1 MRARH
6 SVSDPLSATPVAAL
20 SNEAGHRAARA
31 IGPKIDRARAGQFDC
46 TRPRMLATIESAT
59 VIGVDACRVHVEI
72 DVSRGFP
79 TFQLVG
85 LPDTSIKESRDR
97 VRAAMRNSG
106 FEFPVSRITINLAP
120 GDVRKAGPAF
130 DLPIAIGMLAATG
143 VVKRRLLGTRA
154 HRRAL
159 ARWIDSARA
168 RRPADRRR
176 STTQPRSRVAAA
188 ARQPRRSRR
197 GIGAAVAARRHTGE
211 AVLRLNQTD
220 AEWPAAR
227 APHPAHH
234 APHEPHA
241 DLADLHGQAFARR
254 ALEVAAAGG
263 HNLMMIGPPG
273 AGKTMLARRLA
284 GILPPL
290 SFEESIEATTIH
302 SVAGSC
308 ARASACS
315 PSGRFARRITPFRTS
330 RSSAAAARRGPA
342 KSASRIT
349 ACCFSTRCRNSIAAS
364 SKRCVSRSK
373 TAASP
378 SRARCD
384 RCVFPARFVLVAAM
398 NPCPCGY
405 HGDKK
410 RECRCTPQQT
420 ARYHG
425 RLSGPLRDRIDLI
438 VEVDAVPITE
448 LTEGPAG
455 EPSAAVRDRVLAAR
469 ERQSVRSVRAR
480 VNATLTGTELKRV
493 ATLDQA
499 GRRLLER
506 SAERLHMSA
515 RAFHRVIRVARTI
528 ADLAAVDAVT
538 TEHLGEALQY
548 RFVERGLPACWR
560 VERRVRR
567 SAAPQRRC

>member
-1 MRARH
+1 
-6 SVSDPLSATPVAAL
+6 
-20 SNEAGHRAARA
+20 
-31 IGPKIDRARAGQFDC
+31 
-46 TRPRMLATIESAT
+46 MLATIESAT

-85 LPDTSIKESRDR
+85 LPDASIKESRDR

-143 VVKRRLLGTRA
+143 VVKRSDFSGLVHIGELSLDGSIQPARGVLPIAAEARRNRARALLLPRDNLAEAAVVSGLRLL
-154 HRRAL
+154 
-159 ARWIDSARA
+159 
-168 RRPADRRR
+168 P
-176 STTQPRSRVAAA
+176 VA
-188 ARQPRRSRR
+188 
-197 GIGAAVAARRHTGE
+197 TLTE
-211 AVLRLNQTD
+211 AVQRLNQTD
-220 AEWPAAR
+220 AEWPLAE
-227 APHPAHH
+227 APPAVAHT
-234 APHEPHA
+234 HEPHA

-263 HNLMMIGPPG
+263 HNLLMIGPPG

-302 SVAGSC
+302 SVGGQLRPGVGLLTERPFRAPHHTISDVALVGGGSTPRPGEVSL
-308 ARASACS
+308 AHHGVLFLDEMPEFDRRVLEALRQ
-315 PSGRFARRITPFRTS
+315 PIEEGRIT
-330 RSSAAAARRGPA
+330 
-342 KSASRIT
+342 
-349 ACCFSTRCRNSIAAS
+349 
-364 SKRCVSRSK
+364 VSRSLR
-373 TAASP
+373 SV
-378 SRARCD
+378 
-384 RCVFPARFVLVAAM
+384 VFPARFVLVAAM

-448 LTEGPAG
+448 LTDGPAG
-455 EPSAAVRDRVLAAR
+455 EPSASVRDRVLAAR
-469 ERQSVRSVRAR
+469 RRQSGRSVRAR
-480 VNATLTGTELKRV
+480 VNANLTGTELKRV
-493 ATLDQA
+493 APLDQA

-528 ADLAAVDAVT
+528 ADLGGADAVA

-548 RFVERGLPACWR
+548 RFVERNA
-560 VERRVRR
+560 
-567 SAAPQRRC
+567 

>member
-1 MRARH
+1 
-6 SVSDPLSATPVAAL
+6 
-20 SNEAGHRAARA
+20 
-31 IGPKIDRARAGQFDC
+31 
-46 TRPRMLATIESAT
+46 MLATIESAT

-85 LPDTSIKESRDR
+85 LPDASIKESRDR

-143 VVKRRLLGTRA
+143 VVKRSDFSGLVHIGELSLDGSIQPARGVLPIAAEARRNRARALLLPHDNLAEAAVVSGLRLLPVAT
-154 HRRAL
+154 L
-159 ARWIDSARA
+159 A
-168 RRPADRRR
+168 
-176 STTQPRSRVAAA
+176 
-188 ARQPRRSRR
+188 
-197 GIGAAVAARRHTGE
+197 E
-211 AVLRLNQTD
+211 AVQRLNQTE
-220 AEWPAAR
+220 AEWPAAE
-227 APHPAHH
+227 PPA
-234 APHEPHA
+234 AVEQPRDPYA

-263 HNLMMIGPPG
+263 HNLLMIGPPG

-302 SVAGSC
+302 SVGGQLRPGVGLLTERPF
-308 ARASACS
+308 RAPHHTISDVALVGGGNTPRPGEVS
-315 PSGRFARRITPFRTS
+315 LAHHGVLFLDEMPEFDRRVLEALRQPIEEGRIT
-330 RSSAAAARRGPA
+330 
-342 KSASRIT
+342 
-349 ACCFSTRCRNSIAAS
+349 
-364 SKRCVSRSK
+364 VSRALRSV
-373 TAASP
+373 
-378 SRARCD
+378 
-384 RCVFPARFVLVAAM
+384 VFPARFVLVAAM

-405 HGDKK
+405 HGDRK

-438 VEVDAVPITE
+438 VEVEAVPITE

-455 EPSAAVRDRVLAAR
+455 EPSAPVRDRVLAAR
-469 ERQSVRSVRAR
+469 RRQSARSVRAR
-480 VNATLTGTELKRV
+480 VNANLTGTELKRV
-493 ATLDQA
+493 APLDQA

-528 ADLAAVDAVT
+528 ADLAGVDDVT

-548 RFVERGLPACWR
+548 RFVERK
-560 VERRVRR
+560 
-567 SAAPQRRC
+567 